1 MIDRK
6 IGCDDYP
13 ESVSGAAGGTK
24 SISNTDERVLGGLDT
39 GYPAIWDIER
49 VHVPRVA
56 GIKCTVVAVING
68 GVRIIDIVDNLNR
81 FAKRL
86 DCRR

>member
-6 IGCDDYP
+6 IGGDDNP
-13 ESVSGAAGGTK
+13 ESVSGAACGTK
-24 SISNTDERVLGGLDT
+24 SISNIDEDVLGGLDT

-56 GIKCTVVAVING
+56 GTKRTVVAVING
-68 GVRIIDIVDNLNR
+68 GVRIDIVDNFFR
-81 FAKRL
+81 FVKRL
-86 DCRR
+86 DRRR

>member
-6 IGCDDYP
+6 IGCDDNS

-24 SISNTDERVLGGLDT
+24 SISNTDEDVLGGLDT

-49 VHVPRVA
+49 VHVPRLA
-56 GIKCTVVAVING
+56 GTKRTVVGVING
-68 GVRIIDIVDNLNR
+68 GVRFGIIDNLNR

>member
-1 MIDRK
+1 
-6 IGCDDYP
+6 
-13 ESVSGAAGGTK
+13 VSGAAGGTK
-24 SISNTDERVLGGLDT
+24 SISNIDERVLGGLDT